1 MFALPTSFCV
11 CFQSCLPPLV
21 VLFAFRPFLLSSRVV
36 TCRPLLFLVAACLFV
51 SLFLLPSPFSLSP
64 SLSYL
69 PLAPFFLSLSPNFCE
84 RKDRMMAAE
93 RRIALVRSSDKPS
106 ERDKKARKRRTS
118 TRMKFIEFLVLHKQI
133 RLDPDVT
140 LVFLFM

>member
-1 MFALPTSFCV
+1 
-11 CFQSCLPPLV
+11 
-21 VLFAFRPFLLSSRVV
+21 
-36 TCRPLLFLVAACLFV
+36 
-51 SLFLLPSPFSLSP
+51 
-64 SLSYL
+64 
-69 PLAPFFLSLSPNFCE
+69 
-84 RKDRMMAAE
+84 MMAAE